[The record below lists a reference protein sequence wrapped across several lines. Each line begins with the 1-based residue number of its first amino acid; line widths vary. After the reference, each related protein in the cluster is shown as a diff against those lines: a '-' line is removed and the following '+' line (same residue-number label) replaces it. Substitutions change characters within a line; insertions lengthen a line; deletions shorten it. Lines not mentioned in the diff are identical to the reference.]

1 MTRLYRF
8 VARYGNRLRRPVVA
22 SIFVIPTK
30 IEIET
35 LGIRVLYYILL
46 SLRSAIA
53 CWTGLADKLHN
64 AEITKMKKLL
74 EEAKKGE
81 EKWGC

>member
-46 SLRSAIA
+46 SLRSV
-53 CWTGLADKLHN
+53 
-64 AEITKMKKLL
+64 
-74 EEAKKGE
+74 E
-81 EKWGC
+81 EKWAC